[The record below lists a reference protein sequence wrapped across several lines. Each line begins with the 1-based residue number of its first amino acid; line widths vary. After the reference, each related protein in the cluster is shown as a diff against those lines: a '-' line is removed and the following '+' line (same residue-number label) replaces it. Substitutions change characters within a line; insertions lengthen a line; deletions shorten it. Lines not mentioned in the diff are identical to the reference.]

1 MTDNQK
7 PAQKRRL
14 LIEDADAIVETRE
27 GRQQVTKV
35 PDRKAEAEKRG
46 VDESSL

>member
-1 MTDNQK
+1 MSNEEK
-7 PAQKRRL
+7 PKRRL
-14 LIEDADAIVETRE
+14 LIEDADAVVEVTVE
-27 GRQQVTKV
+27 GKQHVVKV